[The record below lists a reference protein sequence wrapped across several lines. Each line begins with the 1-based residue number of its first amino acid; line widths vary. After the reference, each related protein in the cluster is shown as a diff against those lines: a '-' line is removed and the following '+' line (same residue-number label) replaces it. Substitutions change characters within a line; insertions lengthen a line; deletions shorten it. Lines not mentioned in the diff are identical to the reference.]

1 MGKKNQIIFFVCFL
15 YSIDS
20 TVILVEKLSLVFI
33 LQPVAK
39 CPAFLIYNMA
49 HVSIYCLW
57 VQLRILPN
65 GEF

>member
-1 MGKKNQIIFFVCFL
+1 MEKKNRRIFFVCFL

-20 TVILVEKLSLVFI
+20 TVILFENLSLVFI
-33 LQPVAK
+33 LQPLAK

-57 VQLRILPN
+57 VQLSIVPN